1 MGLDAKNFLVLNS
14 IFNSAPVK
22 TTEVEKVTVTGPT
35 NMMGTEFI
43 SQEQANNRDIPVFN
57 QVTDR
62 WEFMNIDD
70 LLIENKTIKD
80 IIVKG
85 VTQGGYSEGIT
96 IPKGTSFE
104 DIIQKM
110 LTLVIPANYVAP
122 TCNINGSEIKTLEVG
137 TIINPTITTSFIKND
152 AGDIN
157 RFILQK
163 NGTNILDKINIE
175 LFTDNNLLIG
185 DNTVNYK
192 AILHYNEGPTKNN
205 NLGEPS
211 PIGKITSGS
220 IQSNVLSYTGVR
232 NLFFG
237 TTNDSSSPLV
247 NNEEVR
253 SLNKLAK
260 PIIGTSFT
268 INIPA
273 GAKKIIIAYPST
285 LRDISSIKYV
295 EGLNAEIKSIFNKYL
310 LNISGA
316 NNYNPIEYKIF
327 VYIPDVPFSNNA
339 TYNIII

>member
-14 IFNSAPVK
+14 IFNSSPVK

-35 NMMGTEFI
+35 NMMGTESI

-57 QVTDR
+57 QVNDR

-80 IIVKG
+80 IIIKG

-122 TCNINGSEIKTLEVG
+122 TCNINGSEIKTLEAG
-137 TIINPTITTSFIKND
+137 TIINPTITPSFIKND

-157 RFILQK
+157 RYLLQK
-163 NGTNILDKINIE
+163 KGITVKDTATLQT
-175 LFTDNNLLIG
+175 FTDSNLLVG
-185 DNTVNYK
+185 DETVNFR
-192 AILHYNEGPTKNN
+192 ATMFYNDGPIKNN
-205 NLGEPS
+205 NLDEPS
-211 PIGKITSGS
+211 PLGQIKAGFIF
-220 IQSNVLSYTGVR
+220 SNTVNYTGVR

-237 TTNDSSSPLV
+237 CSTNNNPIS
-247 NNEEVR
+247 NNEEIR
-253 SLNKLAK
+253 SLNKKEDPTA
-260 PIIGTSFT
+260 GTALT

-273 GAKKIIIAYPST
+273 GTKKIIIAYPST
-285 LRDISSIKYV
+285 IRDVSSIKYV
-295 EGLNAEIKSIFNKYL
+295 EGLNAEIKSIFQKSL

-316 NNYNPIEYKIF
+316 NNYNPIEYKVF

-339 TYNIII
+339 TYNIVI